1 VYFSGLD
8 QDLQRATLSLSQPV
22 EEYGSNLSG
31 GQRQKV
37 ALARALA
44 QNARVVLLDEPTNGL
59 DPESERLLVARLAE
73 LTGVTLLLVTHSS
86 RMLALTQ
93 RVIVLEQGR
102 LVADGETTALVK
114 PTN

>member
-1 VYFSGLD
+1 
-8 QDLQRATLSLSQPV
+8 
-22 EEYGSNLSG
+22 
-31 GQRQKV
+31 V

-73 LTGVTLLLVTHSS
+73 LKDVTLLLVTHSS
-86 RMLALTQ
+86 RMLGLTQ